1 MPTKS
6 ARAKLS
12 TTVAPETYRYLAGL
26 VKSGRAGSLAEA
38 VDEAVE
44 YFRRNEN
51 RRRLARATVEYFEG
65 LSKEA
70 VNEENYL
77 GKSLSDAAKGIDF
90 DREP

>member
-1 MPTKS
+1 MPTKP

-12 TTVAPETYRYLAGL
+12 TTVAPETYHYLAGL

-51 RRRLARATVEYFEG
+51 RRRLARATADYFDG
-65 LSKEA
+65 LSPETSA
-70 VNEENYL
+70 EENDL
-77 GKSLSDAAKGIDF
+77 GKSLSSAAKGIDF